1 MPDIF
6 KKNSVEML
14 VLYLLSKEDSHGYD
28 LVQKIKE
35 KSKGLL
41 SVQLTSLYP
50 VLYRLSDDGYI
61 TGVEMRADP
70 PANAKSNRRSSRVR
84 VVYHLEDSGKARL
97 EELQKEHDEYI
108 NGYMNILSSHNTG

>member
-50 VLYRLSDDGYI
+50 VLYRLSDDG
-61 TGVEMRADP
+61 
-70 PANAKSNRRSSRVR
+70 
-84 VVYHLEDSGKARL
+84 
-97 EELQKEHDEYI
+97 
-108 NGYMNILSSHNTG
+108 